1 MKNSNLKVKLL
12 FLHSRYLIIL
22 CFFLILILIPLN
34 IGCDIIE
41 DTFTN
46 TSEGGNVV
54 EDNENEAG
62 DKEDSS
68 STGNN
73 IENDIVEGSD
83 NNSDIDNSS
92 KDNEQLNEE
101 EQSEDSNSELTINVY
116 YADGQGEYLIGESR
130 TVSPDSKYVDALYEL
145 MKLPVNENLFRL
157 IPDTTTINSVV
168 VRDGEAAVD
177 MSENFT
183 EDRFDSD
190 TMDILLVYSVVN
202 TLTEFPEV
210 QSVVFYING
219 QKLNLLGMLDISS
232 PIYRRDDLIK

>member
-1 MKNSNLKVKLL
+1 
-12 FLHSRYLIIL
+12 
-22 CFFLILILIPLN
+22 
-34 IGCDIIE
+34 
-41 DTFTN
+41 
-46 TSEGGNVV
+46 
-54 EDNENEAG
+54 
-62 DKEDSS
+62 
-68 STGNN
+68 
-73 IENDIVEGSD
+73 
-83 NNSDIDNSS
+83 
-92 KDNEQLNEE
+92 
-101 EQSEDSNSELTINVY
+101 
-116 YADGQGEYLIGESR
+116 
-130 TVSPDSKYVDALYEL
+130 